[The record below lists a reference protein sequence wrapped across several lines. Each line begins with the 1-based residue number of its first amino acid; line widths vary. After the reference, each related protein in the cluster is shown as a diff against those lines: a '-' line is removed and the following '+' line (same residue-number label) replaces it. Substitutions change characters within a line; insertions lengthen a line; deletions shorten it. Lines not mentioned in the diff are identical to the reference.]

1 MRQAMRTSWVA
12 ASLMD
17 ELRAAFAVARKDI
30 RNISRYRFIVA
41 SQIFTPLYQGVL
53 PGLLF
58 GASFAV
64 AGRVVGLEKT
74 IGTDDLSGF
83 IFLGGVV
90 SGLVATAFWVMGMSF
105 RQEQEMGTLEPT
117 WLTPT
122 GKGTLVVG
130 RALGGMFW
138 FVFSEI
144 AIFAVGILFFGLRLR
159 WEMVYAI
166 PSLVLA
172 TIALV
177 GFAHLLAAIVLTIR
191 DANLFIDCTN
201 FLFGIA
207 SGVAFPITLL
217 PGVLQPFAYLLP
229 TTYAM
234 DILRQH
240 ALGTPPLVDP
250 VLEYAGLILTTLVMF
265 PIGRW
270 AFARADHRMRV
281 QGTVG
286 QY

>member
-1 MRQAMRTSWVA
+1 
-12 ASLMD
+12 MD
-17 ELRAAFAVARKDI
+17 EIRAAFAIAQKDI
-30 RNISRYRFIVA
+30 RNVSRYRFVVA

-64 AGRVVGLEKT
+64 AGKVVGLEKT
-74 IGTDDLSGF
+74 IGTDDLAGF

-90 SGLVATAFWVMGMSF
+90 SALVATAFWAMAMSF
-105 RQEQEMGTLEPT
+105 RNEQEMGTLEPT

-122 GKGTLVVG
+122 AKGTLVVG
-130 RALGGMFW
+130 RALGGIFW
-138 FVFSEI
+138 FLFSQV
-144 AIFAVGILFFGLRLR
+144 AIFAVGILFFGVHLR
-159 WEMVYAI
+159 WEMVYAVPALI
-166 PSLVLA
+166 LA
-172 TIALV
+172 TISLV
-177 GFAHLLAAIVLTIR
+177 GIAHLLAAIVLSIR

-201 FLFGIA
+201 FLFSTA
-207 SGVAFPITLL
+207 SGVAFPVSLL
-217 PGVLQPFAYLLP
+217 PGVLQPIAFLLP

-240 ALGTPPLVDP
+240 ALGTPPLIDP
-250 VLEYAGLILTTLVMF
+250 LLEYAGLIATTIIMF
-265 PIGRW
+265 PLGRW

-281 QGTVG
+281 RGTIG